1 MAWTADIKE
10 DEMVIMRYELVVLH
24 GALDETTG
32 PSVKGRK
39 KRISQGSGGARSTA
53 VLICK
58 CMDIL
63 TTVTQEPGVYC
74 RVMPCIRR

>member
-1 MAWTADIKE
+1 VAWTPDIKE

-39 KRISQGSGGARSTA
+39 KRVSQGSGGARSTA

-58 CMDIL
+58 CMDVFDHRYARAGCAL
-63 TTVTQEPGVYC
+63 QSDALY
-74 RVMPCIRR
+74 